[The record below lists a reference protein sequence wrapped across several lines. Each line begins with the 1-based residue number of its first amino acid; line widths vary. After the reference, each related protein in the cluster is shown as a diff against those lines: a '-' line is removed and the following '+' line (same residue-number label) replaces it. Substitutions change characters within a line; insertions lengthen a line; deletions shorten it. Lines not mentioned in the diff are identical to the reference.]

1 MSSSVEV
8 WKPDGCHRVVL
19 ADDRLTLGSG
29 PHNDLVLDFDSTVSR
44 LHAVIERLGRA
55 WCLRDLA
62 SRNGTTVNG
71 ERLAGERP
79 LHDGDEVRVG
89 RTRLVFRGDPAA
101 DIGAPTAAPQPAPTL
116 TRREQDVLDAL
127 CRPVLRGD
135 VFTEPASIKEMAG
148 ALVVSEAAIKQHL
161 ARLYEKFA
169 LYEESERRR
178 VALANAAVRRG
189 AVSLPELREG

>member
-1 MSSSVEV
+1 M
-8 WKPDGCHRVVL
+8 VL
-19 ADDRLTLGSG
+19 ADDRLTVGSG

-44 LHAVIERLGRA
+44 LHAVIERFGQA

-79 LHDGDEVRVG
+79 LHPGDEIRVG
-89 RTRLVFRGDPAA
+89 RTRLVFRGDPAV
-101 DIGAPTAAPQPAPTL
+101 DIGAPTAVPQPAPIL

-135 VFTEPASIKEMAG
+135 VFTEPASIKEMAA
-148 ALVVSEAAIKQHL
+148 ALVVTEAAVKQHL
-161 ARLYEKFA
+161 VRLYDKFG
-169 LYEESERRR
+169 LCDEVTRRR

-189 AVSLPELREG
+189 AVALPELRNG